1 MLNVTIYP
9 DAASLLD
16 TEEGGCTFEDIDY
29 VSLVNNQTYGPPA
42 LIAPSRGNPTTPN
55 GPVRAMIGE
64 RVLYVN
70 TNLVPVFE
78 MVRTSD

>member
-1 MLNVTIYP
+1 M
-9 DAASLLD
+9 
-16 TEEGGCTFEDIDY
+16 
-29 VSLVNNQTYGPPA
+29 SLVNNQTYGPPA

-55 GPVRAMIGE
+55 GPVRARIGE

>member
-1 MLNVTIYP
+1 MLEVTVYDSP
-9 DAASLLD
+9 SQTDPQV
-16 TEEGGCTFEDIDY
+16 FEHIDF
-29 VSLVNNQTYGPPA
+29 VSLISNETYGPPA
-42 LIAPSRGNPTTPN
+42 LIAPSRGNPTTSN
-55 GPVRAMIGE
+55 GPVRAKIGE